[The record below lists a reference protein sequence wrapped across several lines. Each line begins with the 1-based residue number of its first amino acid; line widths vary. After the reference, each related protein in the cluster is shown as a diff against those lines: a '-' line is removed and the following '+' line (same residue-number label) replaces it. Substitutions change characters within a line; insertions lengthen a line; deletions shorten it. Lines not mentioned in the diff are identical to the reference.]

1 MLEIQNTAIE
11 MKNALNGLSKLETA
25 DETISELEGI
35 SIKNSKTEKEE
46 ND

>member
-25 DETISELEGI
+25 YETISKLEDL
-35 SIKNSKTEKEE
+35 SIETSRR
-46 ND
+46 